1 MSLLLV
7 YERMR
12 NFLCRG
18 ALLILLLGGFV
29 SCATSDMSDSNSN
42 AKMKSSVPGADDP
55 DRAGTLSPA
64 GAVNGAGASMRF

>member
-1 MSLLLV
+1 MSLLLL

-12 NFLCRG
+12 KFLYRG
-18 ALLILLLGGFV
+18 TLLILSLAGLV
-29 SCATSDMSDSNSN
+29 SCATSDMSDSSST

-64 GAVNGAGASMRF
+64 GAVNGAGASMKF